1 MTTTISNELF
11 SFILNNKIKLINNIF
26 KEIKELF
33 YFPIKNDLIINY
45 PLIYNNYVRLGD
57 IKQIWYLIGITKR
70 IKLEEYKNIKNIS
83 KEILRYENEIYN
95 SEGEYNNIIN
105 NNYLTIEQKNYH
117 CSLIYDKLKYNYTS
131 IDIIIQ
137 NLINQINLVIN
148 VNNINY
154 VSENYIDFTGC
165 EMINNIHSDW
175 FFNLINIYKKY
186 GGIIPTNCYN
196 IIHFFKYNWNNL
208 LSIHKTE
215 IENIINHNLGGK
227 EAKNTNIIIL
237 NLRDW
242 INRNR
247 LYIPQ
252 DIINIFNSNVLE
264 ENPTLI
270 TNEVGDKSLK
280 NSQQILNKI
289 NKEDKKESSIWSE
302 ESIESIE
309 SIENTLNEL
318 EKNNI

>member
-26 KEIKELF
+26 KEIRDLF

-45 PLIYNNYVRLGD
+45 PIIYNNYVRLGD

-83 KEILRYENEIYN
+83 KEIMRYENEIYN
-95 SEGEYNNIIN
+95 IEDEYNNIIN
-105 NNYLTIEQKNYH
+105 NYYLTIEQKNYH

-137 NLINQINLVIN
+137 NLINQINLIIN
-148 VNNINY
+148 VNNINSI
-154 VSENYIDFTGC
+154 SENYIDFPGC
-165 EMINNIHSDW
+165 EIINNIHSDW

-186 GGIIPTNCYN
+186 GGIIPTNSYN

-208 LSIHKTE
+208 LSIHQIE
-215 IENIINHNLGGK
+215 IQNIIDYNLGGK
-227 EAKNTNIIIL
+227 EAKNTNLIIL

-242 INRNR
+242 INRN
-247 LYIPQ
+247 YMYMPKEII
-252 DIINIFNSNVLE
+252 DIFQTTSSIQNI
-264 ENPTLI
+264 
-270 TNEVGDKSLK
+270 
-280 NSQQILNKI
+280 
-289 NKEDKKESSIWSE
+289 DKKEEIKENKKE
-302 ESIESIE
+302 EINS
-309 SIENTLNEL
+309 
-318 EKNNI
+318 

>member
-1 MTTTISNELF
+1 MTTISNELF

-26 KEIKELF
+26 KEIKDLF

-70 IKLEEYKNIKNIS
+70 MKLEEYKNIKDIS
-83 KEILRYENEIYN
+83 KDILRYENEIYN
-95 SEGEYNNIIN
+95 IEGEYNNIIN
-105 NNYLTIEQKNYH
+105 NNYLTVEQKNYH

-131 IDIIIQ
+131 IDIIVQ
-137 NLINQINLVIN
+137 NLINQINLIIN
-148 VNNINY
+148 VNNINSI
-154 VSENYIDFTGC
+154 SENYIDFTGC
-165 EMINNIHSDW
+165 QMINNIHSDW

-208 LSIHKTE
+208 LSIHKIE
-215 IENIINHNLGGK
+215 IQNIIDHNLGGK

-247 LYIPQ
+247 MYIPE
-252 DIINIFNSNVLE
+252 DIINIFNSNILE
-264 ENPTLI
+264 NKFSLISEEKIPSKVENTRKFM
-270 TNEVGDKSLK
+270 VD
-280 NSQQILNKI
+280 
-289 NKEDKKESSIWSE
+289 NKENDYLE
-302 ESIESIE
+302 ESIET
-309 SIENTLNEL
+309 TLNEL

>member
-1 MTTTISNELF
+1 MEQILYLTHYTIIENAVNIIKSGYLFTSIERIKQKLKYEGVSSMTID
-11 SFILNNKIKLINNIF
+11 K
-26 KEIKELF
+26 
-33 YFPIKNDLIINY
+33 
-45 PLIYNNYVRLGD
+45 YNNND
-57 IKQIWYLIGITKR
+57 FSSEFPGIFMNYITDT
-70 IKLEEYKNIKNIS
+70 NIS
-83 KEILRYENEIYN
+83 KPISIDDSLILLVF
-95 SEGEYNNIIN
+95 SKK
-105 NNYLTIEQKNYH
+105 LLEQKNYH

-137 NLINQINLVIN
+137 NLINQINLIIN
-148 VNNINY
+148 VNNINS

-165 EMINNIHSDW
+165 EIINNIHSDW

-196 IIHFFKYNWNNL
+196 IIHFFKYNWNNI

-215 IENIINHNLGGK
+215 IENIIEYNLGGK

-247 LYIPQ
+247 LYIPE
-252 DIINIFNSNVLE
+252 DIINIFNSNILE
-264 ENPTLI
+264 DNPSLI
-270 TNEVGDKSLK
+270 TNEVGDKYLK
-280 NSQQILNKI
+280 NSEQILNKI

-309 SIENTLNEL
+309 NTLNEL

>member
-26 KEIKELF
+26 KEIRDLF

-45 PLIYNNYVRLGD
+45 PIIYNNYVRLGD

-83 KEILRYENEIYN
+83 KEIMRYENEIYN
-95 SEGEYNNIIN
+95 IEDEYNNIIN
-105 NNYLTIEQKNYH
+105 NYYLTIEQKNYH

-137 NLINQINLVIN
+137 NLINQINLIIN
-148 VNNINY
+148 VNNINSI
-154 VSENYIDFTGC
+154 SENYIDFPGC
-165 EMINNIHSDW
+165 EIINNIHSDW

-186 GGIIPTNCYN
+186 GGIIPTNSYN

-208 LSIHKTE
+208 LSIHQIE
-215 IENIINHNLGGK
+215 IQNIIDYNLGGK
-227 EAKNTNIIIL
+227 EAKNTNLIIL

-242 INRNR
+242 INRN
-247 LYIPQ
+247 YMYMPKEII
-252 DIINIFNSNVLE
+252 DIFQTTSSIQNI
-264 ENPTLI
+264 
-270 TNEVGDKSLK
+270 
-280 NSQQILNKI
+280 
-289 NKEDKKESSIWSE
+289 DKKEEIKENKKE
-302 ESIESIE
+302 EIK
-309 SIENTLNEL
+309 ENKKEEIKENKKE
-318 EKNNI
+318 EINS

>member
-1 MTTTISNELF
+1 MTTISNELF

-26 KEIKELF
+26 KEIKDLF

-57 IKQIWYLIGITKR
+57 MKQIWYLIGITKR
-70 IKLEEYKNIKNIS
+70 MKLEEYKNIKNIS

-95 SEGEYNNIIN
+95 IEGEYNNIIN

-117 CSLIYDKLKYNYTS
+117 CSLIYDKLKYTYTS
-131 IDIIIQ
+131 IDIIVQ
-137 NLINQINLVIN
+137 NLINQINLIIN
-148 VNNINY
+148 VNNINS

-165 EMINNIHSDW
+165 EIINNINSDW

-186 GGIIPTNCYN
+186 GGTIPTNCYN
-196 IIHFFKYNWNNL
+196 IINFFKYNWNNL
-208 LSIHKTE
+208 LSIHQME
-215 IENIINHNLGGK
+215 IENIIEYNLGGK

-247 LYIPQ
+247 ICIPQ
-252 DIINIFNSNVLE
+252 DIINIFNSNIS
-264 ENPTLI
+264 ENKFSLI
-270 TNEVGDKSLK
+270 SEDKIPNKVENES
-280 NSQQILNKI
+280 
-289 NKEDKKESSIWSE
+289 NKEN
-302 ESIESIE
+302 IE